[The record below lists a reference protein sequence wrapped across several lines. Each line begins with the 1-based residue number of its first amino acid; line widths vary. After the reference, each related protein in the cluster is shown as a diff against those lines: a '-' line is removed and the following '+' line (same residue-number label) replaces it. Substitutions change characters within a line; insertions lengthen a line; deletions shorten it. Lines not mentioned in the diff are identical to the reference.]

1 MTSVYKN
8 WSALSYQ
15 KTARLIKPFDDE
27 SGRSKPDKGDSLSN
41 CTTNRCLLFVSSFGG
56 ISSV

>member
-1 MTSVYKN
+1 MTSIEKN
-8 WSALSYQ
+8 WSVLSYQ